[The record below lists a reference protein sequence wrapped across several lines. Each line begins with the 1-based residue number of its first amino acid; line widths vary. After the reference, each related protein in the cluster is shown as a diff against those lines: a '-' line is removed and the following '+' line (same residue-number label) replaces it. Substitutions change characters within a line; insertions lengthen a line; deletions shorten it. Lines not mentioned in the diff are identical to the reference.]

1 MALSSKPIRPALKPS
16 EPADPIE
23 AFIAKGG
30 SVPQAEPLA
39 PAPFAA
45 PEPAAKGAQH
55 PLKFPA
61 DSDLFERLERARKG
75 SAVRLPRNTWVL
87 QAIAEKLAR
96 DGG

>member
-1 MALSSKPIRPALKPS
+1 MALSARPARPAPKAT
-16 EPADPIE
+16 EAADPIE

-30 SVPQAEPLA
+30 SVPQQAET
-39 PAPFAA
+39 PAVGAA
-45 PEPAAKGAQH
+45 AEPAAKGAQH

-75 SAVRLPRNTWVL
+75 SAVRLPRNTWIL

-96 DGG
+96 DSG

>member
-1 MALSSKPIRPALKPS
+1 MALSAKPIRPAPRTA
-16 EPADPIE
+16 EPPDPIE

-30 SVPQAEPLA
+30 SVPQAEA
-39 PAPFAA
+39 PSPAA
-45 PEPAAKGAQH
+45 SVEPTAKGAQH

-61 DSDLFERLERARKG
+61 DSDLFDRLERARKG

>member
-1 MALSSKPIRPALKPS
+1 MALSAKPARPTLKAA

-30 SVPQAEPLA
+30 SVPQQAETPPVAAAEPM
-39 PAPFAA
+39 
-45 PEPAAKGAQH
+45 AKGAQH

-61 DSDLFERLERARKG
+61 DSDLFERLESARKG
-75 SAVRLPRNTWVL
+75 SAVRLPRNTWIL

-96 DGG
+96 DGS